1 MKRYPAYK
9 DLSLEWLEEIPL
21 HWDFKKLK
29 FNASVQFSNVD
40 KKSEEAEQSV
50 RLCNYVD
57 VYYNNFITPDMDFM
71 EATAS
76 PEEIRKFQLK
86 VGDVIVTKDS
96 EEWDDIAIPA
106 YVTFELPDVICG
118 YHLAQIRPNTNL
130 IDGKFLF
137 YFLASYRTNYQ
148 FKVEA
153 TGITRFGLSNGALSN
168 SLMVIPPTQE
178 QKAIAEY
185 LDRKTV
191 QIDDLIAKKERMI
204 ELLKEER
211 TAVINQA
218 VTGGLDPNVELKDSG
233 IQWLGKI
240 PSHWRITR
248 LKFISPHITVGI
260 VVEPSKY
267 YINEGIPAL
276 RSLNI
281 KPHKIIEND
290 LVFISPQSNDLHS
303 KSKIFEGDLVAVRS
317 GQPGTTAIVDRR
329 FHGANCIDLII
340 IRKPHDVASSFL
352 DYFLNSDIARIQF
365 DSSTGG
371 AIQQH
376 FNITAAANLQIF
388 IPPREE
394 QEEIAKF
401 LDRKTTQSNDQ
412 IEREEKSIELLKE
425 FRTAL
430 ISEVVTGKIDV
441 RGVENE

>member
-1 MKRYPAYK
+1 MKRYPTYK
-9 DLSLEWLEEIPL
+9 DLSLEWLEEIPS

-57 VYYNNFITPDMDFM
+57 VYYNDFITPDMDFM

-118 YHLAQIRPNTNL
+118 YHLAQIRPNSNL

-168 SLMVIPPTQE
+168 SLIVIPPTQE

-211 TAVINQA
+211 SAVIDHA
-218 VTGGLDPNVELKDSG
+218 VTCGLDPNAELKDSG
-233 IQWLGKI
+233 IDWLGKI
-240 PSHWRITR
+240 PTHWTVKK
-248 LKFISPHITVGI
+248 LKYIAALKSGEAISADFIKEDGNYCVYGGNGLRGLTDSYTHEGNYILIGRQGALCGNINYANGKFWASEHAVVVTVRK
-260 VVEPSKY
+260 KY
-267 YINEGIPAL
+267 SVTWLGELL
-276 RSLNI
+276 RAMNLNQY
-281 KPHKIIEND
+281 
-290 LVFISPQSNDLHS
+290 SQ
-303 KSKIFEGDLVAVRS
+303 AAA
-317 GQPGTTAIVDRR
+317 QPGLAVDNIQNLAIPVP
-329 FHGANCIDLII
+329 CE
-340 IRKPHDVASSFL
+340 K
-352 DYFLNSDIARIQF
+352 
-365 DSSTGG
+365 
-371 AIQQH
+371 
-376 FNITAAANLQIF
+376 
-388 IPPREE
+388 E
-394 QEEIAKF
+394 QNEIEKF
-401 LDRKTTQSNDQ
+401 LDQKTAQ
-412 IEREEKSIELLKE
+412 IDSQVEREKRSIELLKE

-441 RGVENE
+441 RE